1 MLSPPPFLDITGTWI
16 KPKPLFFPKPS
27 PRFLPTSALIPSK
40 NKYERKG
47 GSIRSGVPR
56 AGLLKRVGVVNCTK
70 PVFSRSQPVNSY
82 EWFKNFVSADETR
95 INYVVSTLHREVKS
109 KLPV

>member
-1 MLSPPPFLDITGTWI
+1 M
-16 KPKPLFFPKPS
+16 
-27 PRFLPTSALIPSK
+27 R
-40 NKYERKG
+40 KYQERCAA
-47 GSIRSGVPR
+47 SW
-56 AGLLKRVGVVNCTK
+56 
-70 PVFSRSQPVNSY
+70 PVKASWSRKLYEACFSRSQPVNSY